1 VCWGVLCLSINRKAT
16 GQAVRGTHAVRY
28 CPYDQGKLVEMY
40 TELAVTALAE
50 LNKRLWER
58 EDWVDLKWHI
68 RHGCNGLLVFF
79 CIWRERRSG

>member
-50 LNKRLWER
+50 LNKRL
-58 EDWVDLKWHI
+58 
-68 RHGCNGLLVFF
+68 
-79 CIWRERRSG
+79 